1 MSSADSAIRDP
12 AYAQL
17 APKRLGRAGATQLCL
32 GLPGKQPLEPFDG
45 GNVAVGANAYW
56 PSRNGWVFCGVI
68 GGARCDT
75 DSEPYFRFVTHCIAE
90 RGDDAEGLSQ
100 SLAVVTSEFPHA
112 SLNAL
117 MLIPT

>member
-32 GLPGKQPLEPFDG
+32 GLPGKQPSSHSMGEMWPLCA
-45 GNVAVGANAYW
+45 NVCW

-112 SLNAL
+112 S
-117 MLIPT
+117 